1 MNIKNI
7 LKNIVKI
14 LPQKLTINDIKVDTI
29 TTENVVITANGTVWS
44 SATVPSNRKM
54 LACVGFYWTGTN
66 GTNLTPYCFRQ
77 DLPNHMQCA
86 LRNWSNSQ
94 ATVTVF
100 FSYIYVDVVGGVTKL
115 LTYLSSLFNRRVV
128 MA

>member
-1 MNIKNI
+1 MNIKNV
-7 LKNIVKI
+7 LKNIAKI
-14 LPQKLTINDIKVDTI
+14 LPQKLTTDDIKIDTANA
-29 TTENVVITANGTVWS
+29 TNVVVPAGGTTWS
-44 SATVPSNRKM
+44 SVDVPSNRKM

-94 ATVTVF
+94 ATVTIY
-100 FSYIYVDVVGGVTKL
+100 FSYIYIDVVGG
-115 LTYLSSLFNRRVV
+115 
-128 MA
+128 